1 MRATALVSKKV
12 LNITSKADEE
22 YVSKKL
28 DMNKLNEQNITTLQL
43 HSTTPVNN
51 TTLLSFINTEK
62 VRIKREEGR
71 SSSGKVIFFQLLI
84 IL

>member
-62 VRIKREEGR
+62 VRTKREEGR